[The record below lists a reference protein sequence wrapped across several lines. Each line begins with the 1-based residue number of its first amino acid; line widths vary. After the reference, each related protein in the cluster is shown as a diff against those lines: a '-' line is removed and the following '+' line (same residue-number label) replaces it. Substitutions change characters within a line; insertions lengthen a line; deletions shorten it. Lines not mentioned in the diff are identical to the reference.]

1 MRPLYLWLLLLG
13 PAGCGPAD
21 APATQTPTRQ
31 PAPAPTKA
39 PPVFDLPALARL
51 NIDEVRATLGPV
63 VGAETEPTREELA
76 DGLVEWAKQF
86 RRDTTTLVVSYDVRT
101 RQVIDFYVTTAHGRA
116 SSYAP
121 WLRLVGVSAQ
131 DPRWSIEPFA
141 QPGRPGLYLGV
152 RVAAQ

>member
-31 PAPAPTKA
+31 PASAPATT

-51 NIDEVRATLGPV
+51 NIDQIRAELGPV

-76 DGLVEWAKQF
+76 EGLVEWAKKF
-86 RRDTTTLVVSYDVRT
+86 RRDTTTLVVSYDVGT
-101 RQVIDFYVTTAHGRA
+101 RQVIDFYVTSAHGRA
-116 SSYAP
+116 SRYEP
-121 WLRLVGVSAQ
+121 WLRLVGVLPQ
-131 DPRWSIEPFA
+131 DPHWSIEPFA
-141 QPGRPGLYLGV
+141 QPGRPKLYLGV
-152 RVAAQ
+152 RIAAQ